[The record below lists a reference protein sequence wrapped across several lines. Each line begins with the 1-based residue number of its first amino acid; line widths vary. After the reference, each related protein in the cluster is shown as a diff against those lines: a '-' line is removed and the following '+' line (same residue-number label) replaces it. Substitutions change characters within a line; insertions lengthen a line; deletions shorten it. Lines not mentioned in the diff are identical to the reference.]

1 MIKITNLHKYFYRNK
16 SNEIHVIN
24 DVSLTFPETGLIT
37 ILGES
42 GSGKTTLMNVLG
54 GLDDFYSGTI
64 EFDEQKISKYSS
76 KKMDKIRNQKVGYIF
91 QNYLLLQQR
100 TAYDNLKLMLNMY
113 DISEEEKEDRID
125 YVLDAVGMSKY
136 KKKNVS
142 ELSGGQ
148 QQRIAIARALIK
160 SPSLILADEP
170 TGNLDEK
177 NTIQIMNIIKK
188 ISKNTLVILVSH
200 ERSIA
205 TSYSDYIIEVSDG
218 KVIKQN
224 SVTNQTIYQYED
236 DQNIYLKEYAYKK
249 IDDENVDIDFYS
261 NEKEKINLKIVY
273 KDGKCFVSSNSEI
286 VLINQ
291 SSEVQLI
298 DEHKKQLDTNSSE
311 AIESNFDLIPL
322 QSNREP
328 SLTFKEK
335 VKLTFSN
342 LSKMKKRTRFLAF
355 PLIIIVV
362 LAMFTIQSLVSASY
376 VDKQHLVYQDSRIY
390 NISLDKGYA
399 DLDKNVFKFANEH
412 LYEDL
417 FENVEGIKPV
427 MNVPAKLHYN
437 IASFTQLSNVK
448 YTIDQF
454 STMSLDV
461 LNEESLIYGKMPSNA
476 TEIVV
481 EKWVLEN
488 AIERSTLQN
497 FMNASSFVGKKLSM
511 IDKSFTFT
519 ISGVADNNE
528 NSAYFSNWTLLNMYP
543 SEIKKSGVQICS
555 ISELEKY
562 LGKKLDAPDK
572 ENIGYVRSERTFNH
586 EIDYLKVNDDH
597 RLIFDIVDQIDFGS
611 CPFDFAVSDAAYE
624 KILKSVIAYNYEKL
638 DVYCETLEQREA
650 VKAYI
655 DSKKAYYESGK
666 LLAIPEN
673 GFDYPY
679 AIGSNIVKVVI
690 THTYTYED
698 IIEPHLLAAKEAVE
712 SRVLITAAILL
723 VSIIVVFFAMK
734 SYAIKN
740 IYDIGVY
747 RAIGIKKSSI
757 AFVYALETFIISLQ
771 TTLVGG
777 ALCYLVTNIVASIPL
792 IDVSIAISFPMF
804 IYITFSLIAINVIVG
819 VLPVALYTRLTP
831 SQILSKYDI

>member
-1 MIKITNLHKYFYRNK
+1 MIKITNLHKYFYRKK

-24 DVSLTFPETGLIT
+24 DVSLVFPETGLVT

-54 GLDDFYSGTI
+54 GLDNFYSGTI
-64 EFDEQKISKYSS
+64 EYDDQTISKYSS
-76 KKMDKIRNQKVGYIF
+76 RKIDKIRNQKVGYIF

-125 YVLDAVGMSKY
+125 YVLDAVGMTKY

-200 ERSIA
+200 EKSIA

-218 KVIKQN
+218 KVITQD

-236 DQNIYLKEYAYKK
+236 DQNIYLKEYEYKK

-261 NEKEKINLKIVY
+261 NDKEKINLKIVY
-273 KDGKCFVSSNSEI
+273 KDGKYYVSSNSEI
-286 VLINQ
+286 ILVNQ
-291 SSEVQLI
+291 SSEVQMI
-298 DEHKKQLDTNSSE
+298 DEHKKQLDTSKSE
-311 AIESNFDLIPL
+311 VIESNFDLKPL
-322 QSNREP
+322 KSDKDP
-328 SLTFKEK
+328 ALTFKEK
-335 VKLTFSN
+335 VKLTLSN

-355 PLIIIVV
+355 PLMIIVI
-362 LAMFTIQSLVSASY
+362 LAMLTIQSVISASY

-399 DLDKNVFKFANEH
+399 ELDKNVFKFANEH

-427 MNVPAKLHYN
+427 MNVPAKLHFN
-437 IASFTQLSNVK
+437 VANFTQLTNVK

-454 STMSLDV
+454 STMSIDV
-461 LNEESLIYGKMPSNA
+461 LDENSLIYGKMPSNA

-497 FMNASSFVGKKLSM
+497 FMSASSFVGKKLTM
-511 IDKSFTFT
+511 VDKSFTFT
-519 ISGVADNNE
+519 ISGVADNDE
-528 NSAYFSNWTLLNMYP
+528 NSAYFNNWTLLNMYP
-543 SEIKKSGVQICS
+543 SEIKKSGSQVCS
-555 ISELEKY
+555 IGELEKY
-562 LGKKLDAPDK
+562 LGKKLDIPDQENIGFVRK
-572 ENIGYVRSERTFNH
+572 ENIYNYEV
-586 EIDYLKVNDDH
+586 DDLKVNDDH
-597 RLIFDIVDQIDFGS
+597 RLIFDIIDQIDFGD
-611 CPFDFAVSDAAYE
+611 CPFDFAVSDSAYDA
-624 KILKSVIAYNYEKL
+624 ILKSVISYNYEKL
-638 DVYCETLEQREA
+638 DVYCDSQSKRDE

-655 DSKKAYYESGK
+655 DSQKSYYESGE
-666 LLAIPEN
+666 LLAIKEN

-679 AIGSNIVKVVI
+679 AIGANIVKVVI

-698 IIEPHLLAAKEAVE
+698 IITPYLLEAKNAVE
-712 SRVLITAAILL
+712 SRVLITAAILI
-723 VSIIVVFFAMK
+723 VSIIVIFFAMK

-747 RAIGIKKSSI
+747 RAVGIKKSSI

-777 ALCYLVTNIVASIPL
+777 VLCYLLTNIVASIPL
-792 IDVSIAISFPMF
+792 IDVSIAISFPLF
-804 IYITFSLIAINVIVG
+804 IYVTFGLIALNVIVG
-819 VLPVALYTRLTP
+819 VLPVTLYMRLTP

>member
-1 MIKITNLHKYFYRNK
+1 MIKITNLHKYFYRKK

-24 DVSLTFPETGLIT
+24 DVSLVFPETGLVT

-54 GLDDFYSGTI
+54 GLDNFYSGTI
-64 EFDEQKISKYSS
+64 EYDDQTISKYSS
-76 KKMDKIRNQKVGYIF
+76 RKIDKIRNQKVGYIF

-125 YVLDAVGMSKY
+125 YVLDAVGMTKY

-200 ERSIA
+200 EKSIA

-218 KVIKQN
+218 KVISQD

-236 DQNIYLKEYAYKK
+236 DQNIYLKEYEYKK

-261 NEKEKINLKIVY
+261 NDKEKINLKIVY
-273 KDGKCFVSSNSEI
+273 KDGKYYVSSNSEI
-286 VLINQ
+286 ILVNQ
-291 SSEVQLI
+291 SSEVQMI
-298 DEHKKQLDTNSSE
+298 DEHKKQLDTSKSE
-311 AIESNFDLIPL
+311 VIESNFDLKPL
-322 QSNREP
+322 KSDKDP
-328 SLTFKEK
+328 ALTFKEK
-335 VKLTFSN
+335 VKLTLSN

-355 PLIIIVV
+355 PLMIIVI
-362 LAMFTIQSLVSASY
+362 LTMLTIQSVISASY

-399 DLDKNVFKFANEH
+399 ELDKNVFKFANEH

-427 MNVPAKLHYN
+427 MNVPAKLHFN
-437 IASFTQLSNVK
+437 VANFTQLTNVK

-454 STMSLDV
+454 STMSIDV
-461 LNEESLIYGKMPSNA
+461 LDENSLIYGKMPSNA

-497 FMNASSFVGKKLSM
+497 FMSASSFVGKKLTM
-511 IDKSFTFT
+511 VDKSFTFT
-519 ISGVADNNE
+519 ISGVADNDE
-528 NSAYFSNWTLLNMYP
+528 NSAYFNNWTLLNMYP
-543 SEIKKSGVQICS
+543 SEIKKSGSQVCS
-555 ISELEKY
+555 IGELEKY
-562 LGKKLDAPDK
+562 LGKKLDIHDQENIGFVRK
-572 ENIGYVRSERTFNH
+572 ENIYNYEV
-586 EIDYLKVNDDH
+586 DDLKVNDDH
-597 RLIFDIVDQIDFGS
+597 RLIFDIIDQIDFGD
-611 CPFDFAVSDAAYE
+611 CPFDFAVSDSAYDE
-624 KILKSVIAYNYEKL
+624 ILKSVISYNYEKL
-638 DVYCETLEQREA
+638 DVYCDSQSKRDE

-655 DSKKAYYESGK
+655 DSQKSYYESGE
-666 LLAIPEN
+666 LLAIKEN

-679 AIGSNIVKVVI
+679 VIGSNIVKVVI

-698 IIEPHLLAAKEAVE
+698 IITPYLLEAKNAVE
-712 SRVLITAAILL
+712 SRVLITAAILI
-723 VSIIVVFFAMK
+723 VSIIVIFFAMK

-777 ALCYLVTNIVASIPL
+777 VLCYLITNIVASIPL
-792 IDVSIAISFPMF
+792 IDVSIAISFPLF
-804 IYITFSLIAINVIVG
+804 VYVTFGLIALNVIVG
-819 VLPVALYTRLTP
+819 VLPVTLYMRLTP